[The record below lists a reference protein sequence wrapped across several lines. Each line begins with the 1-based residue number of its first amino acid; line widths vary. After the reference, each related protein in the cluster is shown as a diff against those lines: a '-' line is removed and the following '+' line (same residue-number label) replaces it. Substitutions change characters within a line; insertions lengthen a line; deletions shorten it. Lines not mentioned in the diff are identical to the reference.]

1 MDIEGRIR
9 TMLDLRRLRLL
20 RELQARGTV
29 AAVAATLS
37 YSPSTVSH
45 QLAELQRE
53 AGVTL
58 FVRDGRRLRLTEAAH
73 VLVRHADALLAR
85 MERAEA
91 EMAAAARTVG
101 GAVRVMAFQT
111 VAITLVAPALGRL
124 RDRHPALRPEV
135 TEAEPGDALD
145 ALLRRECDVAVC
157 DDYDPPRQWPR
168 GLVSEELFAERVHLV
183 VPRGHPATRLRELAD
198 APWAGGQPGTSHERL
213 VIDACTTIGGYAPDL
228 RHRATD
234 LLVLLSLVGAGQ
246 AVTLL
251 PDLARPARD
260 PAVAVHPLNILRRIH
275 LIVRADSLP
284 RPSITAVREALR
296 EAAAGITGSGDG
308 HPHG

>member
-1 MDIEGRIR
+1 
-9 TMLDLRRLRLL
+9 MLDLRRLRLL
-20 RELQARGTV
+20 RELHARGTV
-29 AAVAATLS
+29 AAAAEALS

-53 AGVTL
+53 VGVTL

-73 VLVRHADALLAR
+73 VLVRHADALFAR
-85 MERAEA
+85 VERAEA
-91 EMAAAARTVG
+91 EMAAAARTVAG
-101 GAVRVMAFQT
+101 VVRVVAFQT
-111 VAITLVAPALGRL
+111 AAITLVAPALGRL
-124 RDRHPALRPEV
+124 RERHPALRAEV
-135 TEAEPGDALD
+135 TEAEPGAALD

-157 DDYDPPRQWPR
+157 DDYGTPPRQWPR

-183 VPRGHPATRLRELAD
+183 LPRSHPATGLRDLAD

-213 VIDACTTIGGYAPDL
+213 VIDACTTIGGFTPDL

-251 PDLARPARD
+251 PDLARPERD
-260 PAVAVHPLNILRRIH
+260 PGVTVHPLEILRRIFV
-275 LIVRADSLP
+275 IVRADSLP
-284 RPSITAVREALR
+284 RPAISAVRTALR
-296 EAAAGITGSGDG
+296 DTAEGIGRNT
-308 HPHG
+308 PE